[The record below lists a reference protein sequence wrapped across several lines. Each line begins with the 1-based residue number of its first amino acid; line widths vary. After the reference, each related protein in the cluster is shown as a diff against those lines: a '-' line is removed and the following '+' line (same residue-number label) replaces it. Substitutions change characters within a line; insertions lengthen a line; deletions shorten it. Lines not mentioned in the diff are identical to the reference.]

1 MITCKPSVRYFFV
14 ALLVLKTTLVFLMI
28 ELKRTAMKK
37 TMAIYFIN
45 LDQSI
50 VRRKSF
56 EKEMS
61 TFPLHLSTTASFHRV
76 SAIDS
81 KSAKVMFARGNIKV
95 NGNETES
102 EKDKLFLRYNVS
114 EVACTLSHLKAIV
127 QAYKDGVKTALIVED
142 DAMLTTEF
150 FENWQAYAALAP
162 KDWAI
167 LQWSTNNAVVNRK
180 EVHRSNDFWVSW
192 SGHHWSTIAYTIK
205 REAMKRVLK
214 HTSNIFSKSRE
225 PLKWKLYVPEM
236 IVSDE
241 LIYFLAGNTYT
252 STYCWVTSRRFSSTI
267 KDNQNQP
274 WVDFVQSNY
283 VPKPK
288 KSQAFARPESI
299 VVVMSMRLGSKEE
312 IKNEFRSLD
321 ADISMLRLFN
331 PHTQWLVQVV
341 LTNFSLLHLL
351 NEQILHLA
359 RNSAMLEIKISN
371 DLFNKFV
378 FVYECLDVISK
389 YDFLLLKDNDI
400 RLAGFEWNTFLNRRG
415 TSEISAPYVI
425 GIEGLTGR
433 KKRSIHASKKTTNY
447 EIGFQDGALFNPYR
461 SKRFQ
466 RIATIP
472 VMMLE
477 MFMVFMRSEF
487 ALWYE
492 I

>member
-1 MITCKPSVRYFFV
+1 M
-14 ALLVLKTTLVFLMI
+14 
-28 ELKRTAMKK
+28 
-37 TMAIYFIN
+37 
-45 LDQSI
+45 
-50 VRRKSF
+50 
-56 EKEMS
+56 
-61 TFPLHLSTTASFHRV
+61 
-76 SAIDS
+76 
-81 KSAKVMFARGNIKV
+81 
-95 NGNETES
+95 
-102 EKDKLFLRYNVS
+102 
-114 EVACTLSHLKAIV
+114 
-127 QAYKDGVKTALIVED
+127 
-142 DAMLTTEF
+142 
-150 FENWQAYAALAP
+150 
-162 KDWAI
+162 
-167 LQWSTNNAVVNRK
+167 
-180 EVHRSNDFWVSW
+180 
-192 SGHHWSTIAYTIK
+192 
-205 REAMKRVLK
+205 
-214 HTSNIFSKSRE
+214 
-225 PLKWKLYVPEM
+225 
-236 IVSDE
+236 
-241 LIYFLAGNTYT
+241 
-252 STYCWVTSRRFSSTI
+252 
-267 KDNQNQP
+267 
-274 WVDFVQSNY
+274 
-283 VPKPK
+283 PKPK

-299 VVVMSMRLGSKEE
+299 VVVMSMRLGSEEE

-487 ALWYE
+487 ALWFFRQVLTRDFLSSGVDWGPDLMWCAAAYDFQKRNVSIQPFPCSLVSVNVKHFDTRQIIKSHE
-492 I
+492 YVESGNRLIDGLKKRFATKQWMKTNPTSRVYFHQLWHWCKKNSKGSAVIDCLEDFHLGKIKQYSSSLNMTFH